1 MKKVLILGGNGRIAQ
16 FATQSLLD
24 DSSADVT
31 LLVRDANKVPE
42 KLHNQVKI
50 VVGDVSDLQFL
61 TEAMYGIDLV
71 YANLASN
78 SIVPLAENV
87 VKAIK
92 ATKVQQLI
100 WVSTLGIYDEV
111 PGKFGEFNNTTL
123 GGGVK
128 NSYLTTYADAA
139 KLIQTSDVNYTI
151 IRPAWLSDN
160 TDVDY
165 ETTEADETFKGT
177 VVSRKSVGTF
187 IAKIIANPEPYR
199 GRSIGVNKPN
209 TDGDSP
215 MKY

>member
-31 LLVRDANKVPE
+31 LLVRDANKVPK

-50 VVGDVSDLQFL
+50 VVGYVSDLQFL
-61 TEAMYGIDLV
+61 TEAMDGIDLV

-128 NSYLTTYADAA
+128 NS
-139 KLIQTSDVNYTI
+139 
-151 IRPAWLSDN
+151 
-160 TDVDY
+160 
-165 ETTEADETFKGT
+165 
-177 VVSRKSVGTF
+177 
-187 IAKIIANPEPYR
+187 
-199 GRSIGVNKPN
+199 
-209 TDGDSP
+209 
-215 MKY
+215 

>member
-199 GRSIGVNKPN
+199 GHSIGVNKPN

>member
-61 TEAMYGIDLV
+61 TEAMDGIDLV

-187 IAKIIANPEPYR
+187 IAKNIANPEP
-199 GRSIGVNKPN
+199 
-209 TDGDSP
+209 

>member
-31 LLVRDANKVPE
+31 LLVRDANKVPK

-61 TEAMYGIDLV
+61 TEAMDGIDLV

-92 ATKVQQLI
+92 ATKVQQ
-100 WVSTLGIYDEV
+100 
-111 PGKFGEFNNTTL
+111 
-123 GGGVK
+123 
-128 NSYLTTYADAA
+128 
-139 KLIQTSDVNYTI
+139 
-151 IRPAWLSDN
+151 
-160 TDVDY
+160 
-165 ETTEADETFKGT
+165 
-177 VVSRKSVGTF
+177 
-187 IAKIIANPEPYR
+187 
-199 GRSIGVNKPN
+199 
-209 TDGDSP
+209 
-215 MKY
+215 